1 MTEKEPEKSAALDE
15 TDGIGTVPSIAI
27 ILVQPQLG
35 ENIGAAARAMYNF
48 GLTDL
53 RLVAP
58 RDGWPNDRAV
68 AMAAGADVVVAGA
81 RVFETL
87 EQAVA
92 DVQFLAA
99 STARPRHMVKPVVGP
114 RAAAQE
120 MLRRVDSGASAG
132 LLFGAE
138 RSGLENDHIAMADV
152 IVQVPTSPLFSS
164 LNLGQAVLLLSYE
177 WFALTQGAEEVP
189 SLDYVGGELA
199 TGDDLAGLFGHLE
212 GELVDAGYFYPPEKQ
227 PVMARTIRN
236 ALQRAEFSYQEV
248 QILRGVIKALS
259 HGRPPR
265 K

>member
-1 MTEKEPEKSAALDE
+1 MTEKEPENRVSA
-15 TDGIGTVPSIAI
+15 TGDGDAETVPSIAI
-27 ILVQPQLG
+27 VLVQPQLG

-68 AMAAGADVVVAGA
+68 AMAAGADVVVENA
-81 RVFETL
+81 RVFDSVEA
-87 EQAVA
+87 AVA
-92 DVQFLAA
+92 DVQYLAA

-114 RAAAQE
+114 REAAGE
-120 MLRRVDSGASAG
+120 MLRRVRGGATVG

-177 WFALTQGAEEVP
+177 WFALTQSGDEVAP
-189 SLDYVGGELA
+189 LDYGDGVLA
-199 TGDDLAGLFGHLE
+199 TGEDLAGLFGHLE

-259 HGRPPR
+259 YGRPPR
-265 K
+265 M